1 MKDLTNSKEFIGRH
15 IGPSDEHIKTML
27 SYLNVK
33 SLDELIKKIVPGPHR
48 NLEFKDAGLLMTNI
62 RAKLDDSMADEA
74 NLAFDWAIRMM
85 KDYDTSLG

>member
-33 SLDELIKKIVPGPHR
+33 SLEELIQKIAVSYTHLTLPT
-48 NLEFKDAGLLMTNI
+48 KA
-62 RAKLDDSMADEA
+62 
-74 NLAFDWAIRMM
+74 
-85 KDYDTSLG
+85 